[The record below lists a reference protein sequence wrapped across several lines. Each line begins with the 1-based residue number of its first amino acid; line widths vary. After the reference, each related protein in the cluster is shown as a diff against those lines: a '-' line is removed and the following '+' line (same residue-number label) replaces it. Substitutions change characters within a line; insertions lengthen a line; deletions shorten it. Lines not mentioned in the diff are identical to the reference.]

1 MSLPSRSRQRRHF
14 SRRAN
19 LAPVSRFPFPVSR
32 FPIPVLAAAL
42 CLLVAACQAP
52 QPQALEGLGESVLQL
67 GDAVSALQQENA
79 ILQDQLDSLRLA
91 VAKQDTALRRFA
103 NLAGMPLP

>member
-1 MSLPSRSRQRRHF
+1 MSPPRSPTRRLSLPRTS
-14 SRRAN
+14 
-19 LAPVSRFPFPVSR
+19 LAPLTAGF
-32 FPIPVLAAAL
+32 VLML
-42 CLLVAACQAP
+42 AACQAP
-52 QPQALEGLGESVLQL
+52 QPQALEGLGESVFQL

-79 ILQDQLDSLRLA
+79 ILQDQIDSLRLA

>member
-1 MSLPSRSRQRRHF
+1 MSSPRPDHRRHLPC
-14 SRRAN
+14 RAAV
-19 LAPVSRFPFPVSR
+19 AP
-32 FPIPVLAAAL
+32 LAAAA
-42 CLLVAACQAP
+42 CLMLAACQAP

-67 GDAVSALQQENA
+67 GDAVSALQQEHA
-79 ILQDQLDSLRLA
+79 ILQDQVDSLRLA

>member
-1 MSLPSRSRQRRHF
+1 MSPDRSPRRRLALPHTT
-14 SRRAN
+14 
-19 LAPVSRFPFPVSR
+19 LAPVAAG
-32 FPIPVLAAAL
+32 LAL
-42 CLLVAACQAP
+42 MLAACQAP

-79 ILQDQLDSLRLA
+79 MLQDQLDSLRLV
-91 VAKQDTALRRFA
+91 VAKQDTALRQFA

>member
-1 MSLPSRSRQRRHF
+1 MSLPSRSPHRWHF

-19 LAPVSRFPFPVSR
+19 LTPGSRFPFPVSR
-32 FPIPVLAAAL
+32 FPIPVLAAAV
-42 CLLVAACQAP
+42 CLVLAACQAP